1 MDEQDRSKE
10 QLVAELAALRQ
21 RVAVFEQ
28 TQESLRESEERFRKV
43 FEEGPIGVLL
53 VGTDGRIQQCN
64 RCFCEMLGYAEGEI
78 IALGLAGISHPDDW
92 ERDYPFVSR
101 LWHGEIPYFHL
112 EKRYVRK
119 DGQVIWAHV
128 AIALMHDEAGRPTNN
143 IGMVKDITQRKRAEQ
158 RLRDSERTL
167 RTLIDASPESVW
179 LLDTNE
185 TILLANATM
194 ARRFGTSVDKI
205 VGCKPQDILPA
216 EIAANRSKHF
226 QEVLRTGKAVRFDDE
241 RFDRHIETALH
252 PILDEQGGVAS
263 VAVLGID
270 RTERQHAAEAL
281 RKAHDELEQRIAE
294 RTAELAKANE
304 ELAIFRKFAEAS
316 GEGFGMS
323 AFDGRIAYV
332 NPALSRLFGEQAPA
346 DVIGQYSRSY
356 FPEDYV
362 LRRKNEMIP
371 ALLREGYWHAEQTVL
386 PRHGK
391 PISTLESAFLIRDD
405 NGNPFRIAVVISDI
419 TERKRAEEAVRNEQR
434 TLKHLLQSSDHERQL
449 IAYEIHDGLAQQ
461 LAGALMQ
468 FEVFAHLKSTQA
480 EQAEDAFRA
489 GVALLRQGHFEARR
503 LIAGVRPPILDESG
517 VVEGIAH
524 LVHEQ
529 NLGTQQKI
537 DFRSR
542 VDFKRLVPS
551 LENSIYRIAQE
562 GLMNA
567 CQHSQS
573 GKVQVSLVQHGDTVS
588 IEIRDWGVGFDAK
601 AASKNRFGLEGIRQR
616 ARLLGGKCSIRSAP
630 GKGTRIAVELPVVLR
645 EP

>member
-1 MDEQDRSKE
+1 MDDPDRSKE
-10 QLVAELAALRQ
+10 QLLAELAALRQ
-21 RVAVFEQ
+21 QVATLEQ
-28 TQESLRESEERFRKV
+28 TQASLRESEERFRKV

-64 RCFCEMLGYAEGEI
+64 RRFCEMLRYSEGEI
-78 IALGLAGISHPDDW
+78 LTLGLAGISHPDDW

-101 LWHGEIPYFHL
+101 LWHGEIPYYHL

-128 AIALMHDEAGRPTNN
+128 AIALMHDAAGRPTNS
-143 IGMVKDITQRKRAEQ
+143 IGMVEDITERKRAEE

-167 RTLIDASPESVW
+167 RTLMDASPESI
-179 LLDTNE
+179 LLVDRDE

-194 ARRFGTSVDKI
+194 ARRFGTSVDQI
-205 VGCKPQDILPA
+205 VGRKPQDILPA
-216 EIAANRSKHF
+216 EIAANRRKHI
-226 QEVLRTGKAVRFDDE
+226 QEVIRTGKAVRFDDE
-241 RFDRHIETALH
+241 RFDRHIENAFY

-263 VAVLGID
+263 IAVLGID
-270 RTERQHAAEAL
+270 QTERQRAEEAL
-281 RKAHDELEQRIAE
+281 RKAHDELEQRVAD
-294 RTAELAKANE
+294 RTAALAKANE
-304 ELAIFRKFAEAS
+304 DLVIFRKFAEAS

-323 AFDGRIAYV
+323 DFDGRIAYA
-332 NPALSRLFGEQAPA
+332 NPALSRLFGEKAPS
-346 DVIGQYSRSY
+346 DVVGQQSSAY

-362 LRRKNEMIP
+362 LRRKTEMIP

-391 PISTLESAFLIRDD
+391 PISTLESAFLIRDE
-405 NGNPFRIAVVISDI
+405 NGEPFRIAVVISDI
-419 TERKRAEEAVRNEQR
+419 TEWKRAEAALRRQQQ
-434 TLKHLLQSSDHERQL
+434 TLKHLLRASDHERQL

-461 LAGALMQ
+461 LTGALMQ
-468 FEVFAHLKSTQA
+468 FEVFAHLKDTQA
-480 EQAEDAFRA
+480 EQAEDAFHA
-489 GVALLRQGHFEARR
+489 GVVMLRQGHFEARR

-529 NLGTQQKI
+529 GRGTRQKI

-542 VDFKRLVPS
+542 VDFDRLVPT

-562 GLMNA
+562 GLTNA

-573 GKVQVSLVQHGDTVS
+573 GKVQVSLLQHGDAVK

-601 AASKNRFGLEGIRQR
+601 AACKNRFGLEGIRQR